1 MNNTTKKAALAPV
14 TSIQLR
20 RDGLHVAVLTSRTA
34 PKPKRK
40 TAKP

>member
-1 MNNTTKKAALAPV
+1 MLESGSSFSAKKTALAPV

-20 RDGLHVAVLTSRTA
+20 RDGLHVAA

-40 TAKP
+40 RAKR